1 MDSFPPW
8 PHFDPDE
15 IEAAAS
21 VLRSGKINTWTGVE
35 TGRFEKAYAEHLGV
49 PHAIALANG
58 TLALE
63 LALVALGIGAGDDV
77 LVTPR
82 SYVASATCVALC
94 GARPVFA
101 DVDLHSQNVTVS
113 TLKAALTPATR
124 AIIVVHLA
132 GWPCD
137 MPAIMRF
144 AREHNLKVIEDCAQA
159 HHAGIEVDGRMHWAG
174 SFGDVGC
181 FSFCQDKILSTGGE
195 GGLFV
200 TRDEALWRKAWAYK
214 DHGKSYEA
222 VFERQH
228 PPGFRWVVESFGSN
242 WRLTEFQSIIGRI
255 QLGKLPEWSDRR
267 QRNAKILFEAISGIA
282 GIQTPQP
289 APGVRHAYY
298 RSYAMLDVERLRPDW
313 NRERILKEIG
323 ALGFPCFV
331 GSCPEIYLEKA
342 FVDRGFTPQGRLP
355 NAKALGDSSL
365 AFLVHPTID
374 TATMERYA
382 GACRRVL
389 SEAMQ
394 G

>member
-15 IEAAAS
+15 IEAAAA
-21 VLRSGKINTWTGVE
+21 VLRSGKINAWTGAE
-35 TGRFEKAYAEHLGV
+35 TGWFEKAYAEQLGV
-49 PHAIALANG
+49 PHAIALGNG

-63 LALVALGIGAGDDV
+63 LALHALGIGPGDDV

-101 DVDLHSQNVTVS
+101 DVDLDSQNVTVA
-113 TLKAALTPATR
+113 TLRAALTPSTR
-124 AIIVVHLA
+124 AVIVVHLA

-137 MPAIMRF
+137 MPGIMAF
-144 AREHNLKVIEDCAQA
+144 AREHGLKVIEDCAQA
-159 HHAGIEVDGRMHWAG
+159 HHAGIEVDGRMQWVG

-228 PPGFRWVVESFGSN
+228 PPGFRWVVEGFGSN
-242 WRLTEFQSIIGRI
+242 WRLTEFQSAIGRI
-255 QLGKLPEWSDRR
+255 QLGKLPAWSDARG
-267 QRNAKILFEAISGIA
+267 RNAQILMDAISGIP
-282 GIQTPQP
+282 GVRCPVP
-289 APGVRHAYY
+289 PRGVRHAYY
-298 RSYAMLDVERLRPDW
+298 RAYAFVEAEQLRPNW

-323 ALGFPCFV
+323 AAGFPCFV

-342 FVDRGFTPQGRLP
+342 FVDHGFVPAKRLP

-365 AFLVHPTID
+365 AFLVHPTVD
-374 TATMERYA
+374 EGTMRRYA
-382 GACRRVL
+382 EAVGAALRN
-389 SEAMQ
+389 AIAA
-394 G
+394 